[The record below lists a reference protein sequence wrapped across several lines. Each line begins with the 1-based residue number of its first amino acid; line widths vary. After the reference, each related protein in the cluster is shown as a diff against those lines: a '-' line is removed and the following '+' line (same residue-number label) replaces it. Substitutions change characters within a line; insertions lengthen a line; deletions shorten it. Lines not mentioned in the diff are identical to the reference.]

1 MKNEIKNVYNF
12 ENINFFNLFLSIF
25 IRIFFIYQILSI
37 LKIINSFQLLNM
49 NFVINYIIIFITKYI
64 HFLITVSG
72 TLRKANKEDK
82 WNATTS
88 ALCRSFP

>member
-49 NFVINYIIIFITKYI
+49 NFCYKLYYYIY
-64 HFLITVSG
+64 
-72 TLRKANKEDK
+72 NKIYTFSNNSK
-82 WNATTS
+82 RYS
-88 ALCRSFP
+88 S

>member
-37 LKIINSFQLLNM
+37 LKIINSFQLLN
-49 NFVINYIIIFITKYI
+49 IYE
-64 HFLITVSG
+64 FL
-72 TLRKANKEDK
+72 L
-82 WNATTS
+82 
-88 ALCRSFP
+88 